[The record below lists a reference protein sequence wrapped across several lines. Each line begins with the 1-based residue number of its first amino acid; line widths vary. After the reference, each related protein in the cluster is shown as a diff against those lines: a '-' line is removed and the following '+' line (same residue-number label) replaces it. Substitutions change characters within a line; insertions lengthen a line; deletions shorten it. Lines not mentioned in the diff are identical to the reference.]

1 MRKKTKKR
9 KIFLSCGMLTFLMIV
24 GIVSYG
30 TYYFLTNKKVDSET
44 KNNISYVRSP
54 FGASFKIKDSN
65 NLSFISSFSHFDAP
79 GVKEGLN
86 NLNKQEKESEIKNQG
101 TQEIEEA
108 NNITLALDYFKTYFS
123 SKNIFFMADTNIKL
137 GNQSKVFHLG
147 QDYSMLFKDNEKY
160 STTLSNQVNKFS
172 NPYDKII
179 YSFDNDL
186 SISNTNY
193 SDIKSVIK
201 DDYDSKTGFAINT
214 YKTLP
219 NSIYQNGQ
227 SWIDYSSKYYSNKE
241 NNNENIHSYVKEL
254 VSDHLPV
261 GTDLTYL
268 NSSNIES
275 TIRVGGWN
283 IENFSMPSHDLKKV
297 NVSEGN
303 ASHVDVHAINVAKI
317 ISNAKYDLIGL
328 LEINKNTSTNDL
340 NNFLDYL
347 NYLNVDDNGI
357 KKKTYK
363 AVLSDNTPSLSK
375 NSAMIEQVLILYN
388 SNVLEL
394 NNEKPT
400 FFYNNN
406 LTNDNAFIFTKQLRL
421 NFFSKIYD

>member
-1 MRKKTKKR
+1 
-9 KIFLSCGMLTFLMIV
+9 
-24 GIVSYG
+24 
-30 TYYFLTNKKVDSET
+30 
-44 KNNISYVRSP
+44 
-54 FGASFKIKDSN
+54 
-65 NLSFISSFSHFDAP
+65 
-79 GVKEGLN
+79 
-86 NLNKQEKESEIKNQG
+86 
-101 TQEIEEA
+101 
-108 NNITLALDYFKTYFS
+108 
-123 SKNIFFMADTNIKL
+123 
-137 GNQSKVFHLG
+137 
-147 QDYSMLFKDNEKY
+147 
-160 STTLSNQVNKFS
+160 
-172 NPYDKII
+172 
-179 YSFDNDL
+179 
-186 SISNTNY
+186 
-193 SDIKSVIK
+193 
-201 DDYDSKTGFAINT
+201 
-214 YKTLP
+214 
-219 NSIYQNGQ
+219 
-227 SWIDYSSKYYSNKE
+227 
-241 NNNENIHSYVKEL
+241 
-254 VSDHLPV
+254 
-261 GTDLTYL
+261 
-268 NSSNIES
+268 
-275 TIRVGGWN
+275 
-283 IENFSMPSHDLKKV
+283 MPSHDLKKV